1 MAAKKFVNCKIF
13 SVVWATVLIFLSKA
27 SLTSSKASS
36 SKSIITTLDARWHS
50 TPLLLE
56 ASEYLAADSN
66 ENFWKFVDLSQK
78 TAFSHNSDEY
88 QHIFQVAGKLLAP
101 LGLNFLKFSLSL
113 RYYSPRVELF
123 NKVAHELPAPDCEA
137 FIQLGSQ
144 AICGVAEAVAAIKK
158 AENVPLLQ
166 SFEFDHHYPKSEN
179 KSVAVVLYGKIG
191 SRSFRILHQQLEH
204 LAKYENVDYVL
215 RHYIQSP
222 SDRKIRLSGY
232 GVELAVKKTEYKAVD
247 DSKVKDDA
255 AGKVKETDGADDD
268 EVEGFLFGKLRKLY
282 PELKDNLEQFR
293 KHLKESA
300 HEMAPLKVWQLQDL
314 SFQAAQR
321 VMSSDPQGALKVLRD
336 ISQNLPMQTRSLV
349 KTKVKEEM
357 RKEIQLNQKH
367 FAHLGVDA
375 GDSALMVNGLSLP
388 IDELNPFQLLDLL
401 RDEALAMDRFAS
413 LGIKGE
419 YLGKLVSL
427 TTQPDHESF
436 VLDARHD
443 SVVFINDLEKDRQY
457 WGWPSDL
464 QEILRPTF
472 PGMMRY
478 IAKNIFTLVFFV
490 DPLDSATTELLKLAN
505 ELIQNSFP
513 LRFGVSI
520 VANVALD
527 GDADATSNAAIGIAR
542 AFHFIAS
549 DKDPRQAF
557 DWLLQLYD
565 RVPEGEAP
573 SASNVMQFFTSWY
586 GKDEEEEVFGEDS
599 EFDENRKSAKRFFDK
614 TGFNGLPR
622 VILNGVEIDQ
632 EEHDNLE
639 EAVIREVMMQTGP
652 IQHAVFSG
660 SIYRYS
666 SVYEYIMSQPNVV
679 TRVNSIVQSLERPYI
694 DLTGSKQIPDVDIND
709 SEAFA
714 KLDSSQMISLIAK
727 DLKYFTKEG
736 EELSLKPVTNW
747 VIADLANKEG
757 RSLVKAALEQMK
769 SSTSARVGLIHNP
782 AVKKTDDQPE
792 LLNVARTVEAVLAS
806 KSHVTSSMLTF
817 IETLLDENNDF
828 NKLSH
833 DSIAMEDI
841 LAKIPGLKA
850 DAVKAKLS
858 DQTSLKGKL
867 FSHQLFCSQVVNL
880 HPGQPAVIT
889 NGRVLGPLAGNI
901 LFTEDDFKLLE
912 NFDMDLYARKVRNQ
926 VDEMQFDDLSA
937 DDDTSEFRSDIIM
950 KASSALIS
958 REKRSRQEITFKE
971 DKHSVMQI
979 GPNQEGPSFD
989 VVVIVDPLSK
999 AAQKIAPILTVL
1011 QNVTNVN
1018 FKIAMNSREK
1028 LSELPV
1034 NRFYRYVLEP
1044 QLTFD
1049 KDGALSEGPFSLFSD
1064 MPESVLLT
1072 MGIDTPLGWMVE
1084 AVYSPYDLDNIKL
1097 QDVEKQVVAN
1107 FELEYIFI
1115 EGHCS
1120 DFDTRQPPRGL
1131 QFTLGTPRNPAM
1143 FDTIV
1148 MANLGYFQ
1156 LKAYPG
1162 AWTLRVREGRSAEI
1176 YDLESVSGSTEEDD
1190 KQFTVVVDSFIGKL
1204 LKVKVKRKPGME
1216 RKDLLGD
1223 PDSQSGGIWDSLSS
1237 IVGSDSKEKS
1247 TQDETINVFSV
1258 ASGHLY
1264 ERFLR
1269 IMMLTVM
1276 KNTKNPVKF
1285 WFLKNFLSPS
1295 LTAFLP
1301 HMAKEY
1307 RFEYELVQYHWP
1319 HWLHA
1324 QTEKQRTIWG
1334 YKILFLDVLFPLHV
1348 KKIIF
1353 VDADL
1358 IVRADL
1364 KELNEIELHGAP
1376 YAYTPFCSSR
1386 TEMDG
1391 FRFWN
1396 SGYWRSHLGG
1406 RPYHISALY
1415 VVDLDRFRRLAAG
1428 DRLRGQ
1434 YQGLSQDPNSL
1445 SNLDQDLPNNM
1456 IHQVPIRSLP
1466 QEWLWCETWCDDASK
1481 SSAKAIDL
1489 CNNPMTKEP
1498 KLKSAVRIV
1507 KEWQE
1512 LDNEVRRLQESVATK
1527 EAATKENER
1536 KPIESPRERKDE
1548 L

>member
-1 MAAKKFVNCKIF
+1 MAAKMSASSKI
-13 SVVWATVLIFLSKA
+13 SDMLVATVLILLSKA
-27 SLTSSKASS
+27 SILSCKSSN
-36 SKSIITTLDARWHS
+36 SKSIVATLDARWQS
-50 TPLLLE
+50 SPLLLE

-66 ENFWKFVDLSQK
+66 EKFWVFVDLCK
-78 TAFSHNSDEY
+78 KAEFSHDSDEY
-88 QHIFQVAGKLLAP
+88 QHIFQAARKLLPP

-144 AICGVAEAVAAIKK
+144 IICDVSEAVSAIKK
-158 AENVPLLQ
+158 AENVPFSQ
-166 SFEFDHHYPKSEN
+166 AFEFDHHYPKSVN

-191 SRSFRILHQQLEH
+191 SRSFRLLHEQLEYF
-204 LAKYENVDYVL
+204 AKNENVDYVL
-215 RHYIQSP
+215 RHYFQS
-222 SDRKIRLSGY
+222 SSKRKIRLSGY

-255 AGKVKETDGADDD
+255 AGKVQEADDANED
-268 EVEGFLFGKLRKLY
+268 EVEGFLFGKLRKMY
-282 PELKDNLEQFR
+282 PNVKENLEQFR
-293 KHLKESA
+293 MHLKESA

-357 RKEIQLNQKH
+357 RKEILSNQKD
-367 FAHLGVDA
+367 FAHLGVEA
-375 GDSALMVNGLSLP
+375 GDSALMVNGLTLP
-388 IDELNPFQLLDLL
+388 VDELNPFQLLDLL
-401 RDEALAMDRFAS
+401 RDEALAMDRLAS
-413 LGIKGE
+413 LGIKDDF
-419 YLGKLVSL
+419 LGKLVSL
-427 TTQPDHESF
+427 STQPEHESF

-443 SVVFINDLEKDRQY
+443 SIVFINDLEKDRQY
-457 WGWPSDL
+457 WGWPSDV

-478 IAKNIFTLVFFV
+478 IAKNIFNLVIFV
-490 DPLDSATTELLKLAN
+490 DPLDTHTAQLLKIVNELLH
-505 ELIQNSFP
+505 NSFP
-513 LRFGVSI
+513 MRFGVSV
-520 VANVALD
+520 VANIPLD
-527 GDADATSNAAIGIAR
+527 EEADATSNAAVGIAR

-549 DKDPRQAF
+549 DRDPRQAL
-557 DWLLQLYD
+557 DWLLQVYD
-565 RVPEGEAP
+565 GVSEGEAP
-573 SASNVMQFFTSWY
+573 SADKVMQSFSSWY
-586 GKDEEEEVFGEDS
+586 GQDEREEVFGEDS
-599 EFDENRKSAKRFFDK
+599 EYDENRKSAKRFFDK
-614 TGFNGLPR
+614 TGFHGLPR

-632 EEHDNLE
+632 DEDNIE
-639 EAVIREVMMQTGP
+639 EAIIREVMMQTGP

-660 SIYRYS
+660 SVHRYS
-666 SVYEYIMSQPNVV
+666 NVYEYVMSQPNVV
-679 TRVNSIVQSLERPYI
+679 TRVNNLVQSLERPYI
-694 DLTGSKQIPDVDIND
+694 DLTGSGKITDVDIND
-709 SEAFA
+709 AEAFS
-714 KLDSSQMISLIAK
+714 KLDSSEMISAVVK
-727 DLKYFTKEG
+727 DLKYFTKQD
-736 EELSLKPVTNW
+736 EELSLKPITNW
-747 VIADLANKEG
+747 VIADLGIKEG
-757 RSLVKAALEQMK
+757 RSLVRAALKHLK
-769 SSTSARVGLIHNP
+769 SSTSTRVGLIHNP
-782 AVKKTDDQPE
+782 AVKAGDNRPE
-792 LLNVARTVEAVLAS
+792 LLQIARTVEAVLAS
-806 KSHVTSSMLTF
+806 KPHVTPSMLAAM
-817 IETLLDENNDF
+817 ETLMNEENDF
-828 NKLSH
+828 NLLSQ
-833 DSIAMEDI
+833 DSKAMEDL
-841 LAKIPGLKA
+841 LAKVSGLKK
-850 DAVKAKLS
+850 DAIKAKLS
-858 DQTSLKGKL
+858 DKISFNGKL
-867 FSHQLFCSQVVNL
+867 FSHQLFCEQVVNL
-880 HPGQPAVIT
+880 LPGQPAVIT
-889 NGRVLGPLAGNI
+889 NGRVLGPLAGNS
-901 LFTEDDFKLLE
+901 LFNEDDFKLLE

-926 VDEMQFDDLSA
+926 VDEMEFDDLSA
-937 DDDTSEFRSDIIM
+937 DDDTSEFRSDLIM
-950 KASSALIS
+950 KAASALIS
-958 REKRSRQEITFKE
+958 REKRSRQEISFKQDE
-971 DKHSVMQI
+971 HSVMRVK
-979 GPNQEGPSFD
+979 PTHDGPSFD
-989 VVVIVDPLSK
+989 VVVIVDPLTK

-1018 FKIAMNSREK
+1018 IQIAMNSREK
-1028 LSELPV
+1028 LSELPL

-1049 KDGALSEGPFSLFSD
+1049 KDGGLSEGPLALFLD
-1064 MPESVLLT
+1064 MPQSVLLT
-1072 MGIDTPLGWMVE
+1072 MGINTPLGWMVE
-1084 AVYSPYDLDNIKL
+1084 AVYSPHDLDNIKL
-1097 QDVEKQVVAN
+1097 QEVEKQVMAN

-1131 QFTLGTPRNPAM
+1131 QFTLGTQRNPTM

-1162 AWTLRVREGRSAEI
+1162 AWSLRVREGRSAEI
-1176 YDLESVSGSTEEDD
+1176 YDIESVSDSKEEED
-1190 KQFTVVVDSFIGKL
+1190 KHFAVVVDSFVGKL
-1204 LKVKVKRKPGME
+1204 LKVKVRRKPGME
-1216 RKDLLGD
+1216 GKDLLGD
-1223 PDSQSGGIWDSLSS
+1223 SDSQSGGIWDSLSS
-1237 IVGSDSKEKS
+1237 IVGSDSKEK
-1247 TQDETINVFSV
+1247 TAQDETINVFSV

-1269 IMMLTVM
+1269 IMMLTVI
-1276 KNTKNPVKF
+1276 KNTKNAVKF

-1301 HMAKEY
+1301 HMAQKY
-1307 RFEYELVQYHWP
+1307 GFDYELVQYHWP

-1364 KELNEIELHGAP
+1364 KELNEIDLHGAP

-1386 TEMDG
+1386 SEMDG

-1481 SSAKAIDL
+1481 STAKAIDL

-1507 KEWQE
+1507 KEWQD
-1512 LDNEVRRLQESVATK
+1512 LDNEVRRLQESVA
-1527 EAATKENER
+1527 AANKTQSKQTDTT
-1536 KPIESPRERKDE
+1536 REEKDE